1 MYLREIWVDPRL
13 RYPDPEG
20 ILQSIPVS
28 AFHKIWT
35 PDLFFNERD
44 GKFHNVQKSNR
55 FARIFANGKV
65 SFNSRYDLYLIRLT
79 GKNREY
85 DSVFLS
91 GAILFGD
98 VPCLHRVKKNVTNLK
113 NTE

>member
-20 ILQSIPVS
+20 IVQSIPLNTF
-28 AFHKIWT
+28 AKIWT

-44 GKFHNVQKSNR
+44 GKFHNVQRSNR

-65 SFNSRYDLYLIRLT
+65 SFNSR
-79 GKNREY
+79 
-85 DSVFLS
+85 
-91 GAILFGD
+91 
-98 VPCLHRVKKNVTNLK
+98 
-113 NTE
+113 